1 MFASE
6 TSEGFLLTPWV
17 GMGLIQWLTMASLA
31 ASILIGSVG
40 AAIAYQNGP
49 PSIIGTFDF
58 AYVGFA
64 VVWGIIFFGE
74 IPDGISIIGM
84 ILIIV
89 AGMVSLRK

>member
-1 MFASE
+1 
-6 TSEGFLLTPWV
+6 
-17 GMGLIQWLTMASLA
+17 MGLIQWLTMASLA